1 MNTMSNRFLASALFD
16 GRTDQPMTELELRTY
31 APSIFATEAHESRSE
46 RFTYLPTIDA
56 VRALQTKGFYPV
68 AAKQGRSRTEGKA
81 EFTKHLVRFRHEN
94 AVAMRGSAEVM
105 PEIIIQNA
113 HDGTSAWKVLAGGFR
128 PICRNGLI
136 AIDSLIADVRVVHTG
151 NVIDKVI
158 DGTWTVVEE
167 VHKIVEVAD
176 RWLKIDLTPLQQRY
190 LSEAVHEVRFDGVSD
205 ATREAITP
213 PRPLTPRRAADAN
226 PSLWHVTNRLQE
238 NCLNGGLEGIATVTD
253 PETNQRRQRRVTTRP
268 VRSVEG
274 DTALNRAIWSLA
286 TKMEELLG

>member
-1 MNTMSNRFLASALFD
+1 MNMISNKFLAGALFD
-16 GRTDQPMTELELRTY
+16 GRTDKALTEDELRTY
-31 APSIFATEAHESRSE
+31 APSIFATEKHESRSA

-68 AAKQGRSRTEGKA
+68 AAKQGRSRTAGKA

-94 AVAMRGSAEVM
+94 ATAMRGSSEVM

-136 AIDSLIADVRVVHTG
+136 AIDSLIADVRVGHTG

-167 VHKIVEVAD
+167 VHKIVDVAD
-176 RWLKIDLTPLQQRY
+176 RWQGITLTPRQQMI
-190 LSEAVHEVRFDGVSD
+190 LAESAHEYRFRDVSD
-205 ATREAITP
+205 ATAEAIS
-213 PRPLTPRRAADAN
+213 PRQLLA
-226 PSLWHVTNRLQE
+226 PSTLR
-238 NCLNGGLEGIATVTD
+238 
-253 PETNQRRQRRVTTRP
+253 
-268 VRSVEG
+268 
-274 DTALNRAIWSLA
+274 
-286 TKMEELLG
+286 